1 MTGVPEHRRH
11 TPAEVDA
18 TRRGAPQARAAL
30 HDAILQ
36 ARAAAHGTPTHDMVV
51 VPLVQPID
59 AARAKHPS
67 VATGPRVQRVVL
79 DVPWDP
85 AVEDAPSSWAYDQ
98 GLDARPA
105 HLPITVVSAVPVIGG
120 AT

>member
-1 MTGVPEHRRH
+1 MTGVPGHRRH

-30 HDAILQ
+30 H
-36 ARAAAHGTPTHDMVV
+36 GTPNHDMVV